1 MNNFKNMSKK
11 KSFCNALFNEFFGS
25 ILLVLFITYMAAFI
39 ILGKQQYRILWRRR
53 GFHRKRHTGFQKQR
67 RII

>member
-25 ILLVLFITYMAAFI
+25 ILLVLLY
-39 ILGKQQYRILWRRR
+39 ILP
-53 GFHRKRHTGFQKQR
+53 
-67 RII
+67 